1 MQDGE
6 EPQGPPLS
14 SAPEPG
20 PDPASDSSGASAAD
34 SSRSGLMGFVRAH
47 KVAFGV
53 LALFLVLM
61 ASAAGGYAYY
71 LNSLLGEVEHLP
83 ETALPDASRPERN
96 ETGAVTIL
104 LAGADNGQGRGI
116 AASMASG
123 EWPEGEHRSDTIMV
137 LHLPENRKKAY
148 LLSIPRDSYVRIYD
162 DTGQLVRRDKINSA
176 FADYGP
182 DGLVSTVEHLTD
194 IRMDHLAIIDWKG
207 FKDIVDALGGV
218 TVYVPETT
226 EPDPKLDN
234 VVFPKGYNDFDGDL
248 SLKYV
253 RSRSTFALQDI
264 GRIDRQQNF
273 LRAVIQKIDDTGMV
287 TSPRAFSQ
295 TFKAIAQNLTVDA
308 EWDDGSLRS
317 FALSVRGL
325 QTEDLRAMSAPLHPT
340 EPFPT
345 IDGVGSAVA
354 LDVPA
359 LRRLFGAMKEDEAA
373 RYVRRHRD
381 LLLPRP
387 DKIE

>member
-6 EPQGPPLS
+6 RPPGPP
-14 SAPEPG
+14 
-20 PDPASDSSGASAAD
+20 PASEPMAD
-34 SSRSGLMGFVRAH
+34 SDSEPDTSRSGLTEFVRAH
-47 KVAFGV
+47 KVAV
-53 LALFLVLM
+53 ALVALLLVLL

-71 LNSLLGEVEHLP
+71 LNSLLDEVDHLP
-83 ETALPDASRPERN
+83 ETALPEESRPEPS

-104 LAGADNGQGRGI
+104 LAGADNGQGRSI
-116 AASMASG
+116 ADSMTSG
-123 EWPEGEHRSDTIMV
+123 EWPAGEHRSDTIMV
-137 LHLPENRKKAY
+137 LHLPEDRKKAY

-162 DTGQLVRRDKINSA
+162 ETGQVVRRDKINSA

-182 DGLVSTVEHLTD
+182 DGFVSTVEHLVG
-194 IRMDHLAIIDWKG
+194 IRMDHLAIIDWNG

-234 VVFPKGYNDFDGDL
+234 IVFPKGFNELDGDK

-287 TSPRAFSQ
+287 TDPRAFSQ
-295 TFKAIAQNLTVDA
+295 TFKAIAENLTVDA
-308 EWDDGSLRS
+308 EWDDGELRS

-325 QTEDLRAMSAPLHPT
+325 ETKDLRAMSAPLHPT

-359 LRRLFGAMKEDEAA
+359 LRRLFKAMKEDEAA
-373 RYVRRHRD
+373 GYVRRHPD
-381 LLLPRP
+381 LLLPDP
-387 DKIE
+387 EEIE

>member
-1 MQDGE
+1 MTDGE
-6 EPQGPPLS
+6 PPHGPPPAS
-14 SAPEPG
+14 DPG
-20 PDPASDSSGASAAD
+20 PDEASGSPGASETD
-34 SSRSGLMGFVRAH
+34 TTRSGLMAFVRAH
-47 KVAFGV
+47 KVAVGIV
-53 LALFLVLM
+53 ALFLVLM

-71 LNSLLGEVEHLP
+71 LNSLLDEVDHLP
-83 ETALPDASRPERN
+83 QTTLPDASRPEPS
-96 ETGAVTIL
+96 ETGAVTVL
-104 LAGADNGQGRGI
+104 LAGADNGQGRSI
-116 AASMASG
+116 AESMASG
-123 EWPEGEHRSDTIMV
+123 DWPVGEHRSDTIMV

-162 DTGQLVRRDKINSA
+162 ETGQLVRRDKINSA

-287 TSPRAFSQ
+287 TSPRSFSQ
-295 TFKAIAQNLTVDA
+295 TFKAIAENLTVDA
-308 EWDDGSLRS
+308 EWDNGSLRS

-325 QTEDLRAMSAPLHPT
+325 ETKDLQAMSAPLHPT

-345 IDGVGSAVA
+345 VDGVGSSVA

-359 LRRLFGAMKEDEAA
+359 LRRLFEAMKEDDAA
-373 RYVRRHRD
+373 GYVRRHPD
-381 LLLPRP
+381 LLLPEP
-387 DKIE
+387 DQVE